1 MLSCAP
7 GVGLVCM
14 NFRAIL
20 GVDAKRG
27 KCVFG
32 SVKRQST
39 TDDAIG
45 ERAQRLLK
53 MLVEH
58 YLAQGTPV
66 ASKTLATQRGVDVSP
81 ATVRSIMAEL
91 EARGLVVSPHTSA
104 GKIPTNLGL
113 RFFVDSLLSVQ
124 PLGRGSLQLL
134 REELNPDLPPSRLV
148 ELASNLLAE
157 ISRMASVVTLPRT
170 EQVALRQIEFLPLT
184 ANRVLVILVV
194 NEREV
199 QNRVIHTDREYTEA
213 ELVQAANYVNREYA
227 GASLP
232 SIRAALLASMQ
243 HDKAQVDRM
252 MQLAVDMA
260 AKAFGVDGD
269 SDADPDAPGYVVA
282 GETNLLDTR
291 SDTDAMRRLF
301 DAFARKRD
309 ILHLLDR
316 CLDSNGIQLFIG
328 DESGYGVL
336 DDYSVVTAPY
346 RVKGQVAGVLGVIG
360 PTRMAYQKVIPIVDV
375 TARLLGEAMQH
386 R

>member
-1 MLSCAP
+1 M
-7 GVGLVCM
+7 
-14 NFRAIL
+14 
-20 GVDAKRG
+20 
-27 KCVFG
+27 
-32 SVKRQST
+32 KRQSG
-39 TDDAIG
+39 TDGGID
-45 ERAQRLLK
+45 ERSQRLLK

-66 ASKTLATQRGVDVSP
+66 ASKTLATQRGIDVSP
-81 ATVRSIMAEL
+81 ATVRSIMADL

-124 PLGRGSLQLL
+124 PLGRTSLQLL
-134 REELNPDLPPSRLV
+134 REELNPDQPPTRLV

-157 ISRMASVVTLPRT
+157 VSRMAGVVTLPRT
-170 EQVALRQIEFLPLT
+170 EQLALRQIEFLPLT

-199 QNRVIHTDREYTEA
+199 QNRVIHTDREYTES
-213 ELVQAANYVNREYA
+213 ELVQAANSLTREFA
-227 GASLP
+227 GAPLP

-243 HDKAQVDRM
+243 EDKAQVDRL

-260 AKAFGVDGD
+260 AKAFGVGADD
-269 SDADPDAPGYVVA
+269 DAESPGYVVA
-282 GETNLLDTR
+282 GEANLLDTR
-291 SDTDAMRRLF
+291 SDAEAMRRLF
-301 DAFARKRD
+301 EAFARKRD

-316 CLDSNGIQLFIG
+316 CLDSEGIQLFIG
-328 DESGYGVL
+328 DESGYAVL
-336 DDYSVVTAPY
+336 GDYSVVTAPY
-346 RVKGQVAGVLGVIG
+346 RVNGQVAGVLGVIG

-386 R
+386 S

>member
-1 MLSCAP
+1 
-7 GVGLVCM
+7 
-14 NFRAIL
+14 
-20 GVDAKRG
+20 
-27 KCVFG
+27 
-32 SVKRQST
+32 VKRQSA
-39 TDDAIG
+39 TDDGID

-124 PLGRGSLQLL
+124 PLGRSSLQLL

-148 ELASNLLAE
+148 EHASSLLAE

-213 ELVQAANYVNREYA
+213 ELVQAANYITREFA

-232 SIRAALLASMQ
+232 SIRTALLASMQ
-243 HDKAQVDRM
+243 HDKAQVDRL

-260 AKAFGVDGD
+260 AKAFGAIDGA
-269 SDADPDAPGYVVA
+269 DADAPGYVVA

-291 SDTDAMRRLF
+291 GDTEAMRRLF
-301 DAFARKRD
+301 EAFAHKRD

-360 PTRMAYQKVIPIVDV
+360 PTRMAYQRVIPIVDV
-375 TARLLGEAMQH
+375 TAKLLGEAMQH
-386 R
+386 P

>member
-1 MLSCAP
+1 
-7 GVGLVCM
+7 
-14 NFRAIL
+14 
-20 GVDAKRG
+20 
-27 KCVFG
+27 
-32 SVKRQST
+32 
-39 TDDAIG
+39 
-45 ERAQRLLK
+45 
-53 MLVEH
+53 MLVEQ

-91 EARGLVVSPHTSA
+91 EARGVVVSPHTSA

-124 PLGRGSLQLL
+124 PLGRSSLQLL

-148 ELASNLLAE
+148 EQASNLLAE

-170 EQVALRQIEFLPLT
+170 EQIALRQIEFLPLT

-194 NEREV
+194 NDREV
-199 QNRVIHTDREYTEA
+199 QNRVIHTDREYSEA
-213 ELVQAANYVNREYA
+213 ELVQAANYITREFA
-227 GASLP
+227 GAALP
-232 SIRAALLASMQ
+232 AIRSALLASMQ
-243 HDKAQVDRM
+243 QDRAQVDRL

-260 AKAFGVDGD
+260 AKAFGVGTDD
-269 SDADPDAPGYVVA
+269 DTESPGYVVS

-291 SDTDAMRRLF
+291 GDTEAMRRLF
-301 DAFARKRD
+301 EAFARKRD

-336 DDYSVVTAPY
+336 DDYSIVTAPY
-346 RVKGQVAGVLGVIG
+346 RVKGRVAGVLGVIG

-375 TARLLGEAMQH
+375 TAKLLGEAMQH
-386 R
+386 P